1 MAERRNIGEIYWYLS
16 FEKPDTNGKHGK
28 YKALSAR
35 EKGDAFDNCNW
46 ENENYYTDLD
56 KAKKEMTILNDEL
69 AEQEKKT
76 KAQQGM
82 PTRKVESEK
91 DVERYLVN
99 QAIHRGW
106 LPLKYSSGF
115 TTGYPDRCILLPGGH
130 TVWVE
135 VKTTGQ
141 KPTKLQKIRLQ
152 QLEQMG
158 FSTWVADS
166 RKAVDEM
173 ITTLEGALD
182 GIRKE
187 MLRP

>member
-16 FEKPDTNGKHGK
+16 FDRPEANGKHGK
-28 YKALSAR
+28 YRALSAR
-35 EKGDAFDNCNW
+35 EKGDAFDHAHW
-46 ENENYYTDLD
+46 DDGNYFTDPE
-56 KAKKEMTILNDEL
+56 KAKEEMTRLNDEL
-69 AEQEKKT
+69 AEQLR
-76 KAQQGM
+76 KAQATKGK
-82 PTRKVESEK
+82 PARPVESEK

-99 QAIHRGW
+99 QAIQRGW